1 MAEII
6 DRSKVK
12 VMLAGAKLMEPQTV
26 LLRIELHMDRAGQ
39 YYGTMDRTGNN
50 EPMWR
55 TSESY
60 VRKEDAEYACAL
72 LIYQNLRCLYVDK
85 TVEERP

>member
-6 DRSKVK
+6 DRNKVK
-12 VMLAGAKLMEPQTV
+12 VMLTGAKHMAPKDV
-26 LLRIELHMDRAGQ
+26 LLRIELDTDRNGQ
-39 YYGTMDRTGNN
+39 FYGTMDRVGNN

-72 LIYQNLRCLYVDK
+72 LIYQGLKCSYTDK
-85 TVEERP
+85 TVTP